1 MSCSVF
7 SRAKSGTCANLESG
21 NRSILGGYDSVITG
35 DKESLTDAE
44 LKRRR
49 RAEGDF
55 PNSSWM
61 DVLELP
67 KGKDFCG
74 VNLKNCGMA
83 EALDESVGKVGG
95 NRKVA
100 TAFQNVHR
108 GVRSVPA
115 VSFPGGVLTG
125 HRRHRCHGLF
135 RGGSWLARR
144 L

>member
-1 MSCSVF
+1 M
-7 SRAKSGTCANLESG
+7 
-21 NRSILGGYDSVITG
+21 ITG
-35 DKESLTDAE
+35 DQESLTDSE

-55 PNSSWM
+55 ANSSC
-61 DVLELP
+61 VGLLEMP

-74 VNLKNCGMA
+74 VYLKNWGMA
-83 EALDESVGKVGG
+83 GSFDECVGKVGG
-95 NRKVA
+95 NREVT

-108 GVRSVPA
+108 GVRSVPV

-125 HRRHRCHGLF
+125 HRRHRCRVPF
-135 RGGSWLARR
+135 RGGSWHGHR

>member
-1 MSCSVF
+1 M
-7 SRAKSGTCANLESG
+7 
-21 NRSILGGYDSVITG
+21 ITG
-35 DKESLTDAE
+35 DKETLTDSE

-55 PNSSWM
+55 PNFSWV
-61 DVLELP
+61 DVLELT

-74 VNLKNCGMA
+74 VNLKNWGMA
-83 EALDESVGKVGG
+83 ESLDESVGKVGR
-95 NRKVA
+95 NREAA
-100 TAFQNVHR
+100 TAFQSVHR

-125 HRRHRCHGLF
+125 HRRHRCRVPF
-135 RGGSWLARR
+135 RGGSWHGHR